1 MTPLLLDAAPI
12 VALASTGDRSHQ
24 AVANT
29 LRSWPGPLV
38 MPAPVTAEVDF
49 LLGRRVGRAARLA
62 FLDDLAAGRFEVVS
76 LERSEHGEVRAL
88 EERYAELDLGLA
100 DCAIVVLARR
110 LETRAVLSF
119 DERHLR
125 AVQPLQGGTFTVL
138 PADA

>member
-1 MTPLLLDAAPI
+1 MTPLLVDAAPI

-24 AVANT
+24 AVTDT
-29 LRSWPGPLV
+29 LRSWQGPLV

-62 FLDDLAAGRFEVVS
+62 FLDDLAAERFEVVS

-110 LETRAVLSF
+110 LGTRAVLSF

-125 AVQPLQGGTFTVL
+125 AVQPLQGGTFTLL